1 MLLEKYDNYGD
12 NNYYEKK
19 LFYSDEDEK
28 KENIN
33 YINEFKKYKK
43 NFCNDKCL
51 II

>member
-33 YINEFKKYKK
+33 DINEFKKYKK